1 MFERSPTMIDL
12 VKNYSTLGRRM
23 KKSVI
28 RELLA
33 LTSKPGI
40 ISFAGGLPSS
50 EGFPVK
56 DLAEIT
62 EHILKTEPERAL
74 QYGETEGYPKLRA
87 QLVEW
92 MKREG
97 LKISDEN
104 IIVTVASQQGLDLT
118 MKIFVDPSDPV
129 LVELPSY
136 IGGLQSLTSYGA
148 RMIGV
153 PIDEDGMKVDAL
165 EAKLKELREE
175 GEHYKL
181 IYIVPDFQNPSGVT
195 LSMERRKRLI
205 EIAQLFEVIIIEDTP
220 YRELRFEGEEPP
232 SLYNLDTTG
241 NVISLHT
248 FSKILVPGFRIG
260 WVVAD
265 KDIIKKIAVAKQS
278 VDLCTPNFTQA
289 IAAEYMR
296 RGLLEP
302 HIEKIKVM
310 YKKKKDAMLNALE
323 THMPEVEGLSW
334 TKPQGG
340 LFLWVQ
346 LPDYMDADAMFYE
359 AIERKV
365 AYVIGSAFHCDGSGK
380 NTFRL
385 NFSFPSEEE
394 IVEGIKRL
402 SEVIKSKLRKETL
415 SVSSK

>member
-1 MFERSPTMIDL
+1 MIDL

-40 ISFAGGLPSS
+40 ISFAGGLPSTD
-50 EGFPVK
+50 GFPVQ
-56 DLAEIT
+56 DLREIT
-62 EHILKTEPERAL
+62 EHILKEEPEKAL
-74 QYGETEGYPKLRA
+74 QYGETEGYPKLRV

-97 LKISDEN
+97 LSISDEN
-104 IIVTVASQQGLDLT
+104 ILVTVASQQGLDLT

-129 LVELPSY
+129 IVELPSY

-153 PIDEDGMKVDAL
+153 PMDENGMKMDAL
-165 EAKLKELREE
+165 ETKLKDLREE

-195 LSMERRKRLI
+195 LSLERRKRLI
-205 EIAQLFEVIIIEDTP
+205 ELTQLYDVLIIEDTP

-232 SLYNLDTTG
+232 SLFSLDSTG
-241 NVISLHT
+241 NVLSLHT

-260 WVVAD
+260 WVVAHR
-265 KDIIKKIAVAKQS
+265 DIIKKIAVAKQS

-289 IAAEYMR
+289 IAAEFMR

-310 YKKKKDAMLNALE
+310 YKAKKDAMLNALQ
-323 THMPEVEGLSW
+323 TYMPEVEGLTW

-340 LFLWVQ
+340 LFLWVS

-365 AYVIGSAFHCDGSGK
+365 AYVIGSAFHCDGTGK

-385 NFSFPSEEE
+385 NFSYPSEEN

-402 SEVIKSKLRKETL
+402 SEVVKSKLRKESF
-415 SVSSK
+415 SVSST